1 MSDQLAAETENKRDC
16 IISGDN
22 KVTIENGSLNALN
35 PGARYRL
42 RNEGATA
49 DWANH
54 GLGQWEYWTIRKI
67 GGEGCIQSGDWVYF
81 ESHRDGKGLALKQNG
96 DTEIRN
102 LPHTTNRGLGNMQ
115 NERLAFQLWIRKVPN
130 GKHWPNLRPTDSD
143 DPYLYTNVFDIW
155 NPTGGWLSGKDNGHA
170 FGSNN
175 PEWYQQRGLPVG
187 LNLDGKNVED
197 WMKGHRNTELFVM
210 RRAW

>member
-1 MSDQLAAETENKRDC
+1 
-16 IISGDN
+16 
-22 KVTIENGSLNALN
+22 
-35 PGARYRL
+35 
-42 RNEGATA
+42 
-49 DWANH
+49 
-54 GLGQWEYWTIRKI
+54 
-67 GGEGCIQSGDWVYF
+67 
-81 ESHRDGKGLALKQNG
+81 
-96 DTEIRN
+96 
-102 LPHTTNRGLGNMQ
+102 MQ